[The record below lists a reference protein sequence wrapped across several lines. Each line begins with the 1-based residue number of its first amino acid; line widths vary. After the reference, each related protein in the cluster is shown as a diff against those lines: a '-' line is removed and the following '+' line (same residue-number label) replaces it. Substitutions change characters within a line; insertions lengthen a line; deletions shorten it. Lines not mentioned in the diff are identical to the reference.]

1 MAARANWKGYL
12 KLSLVSCA
20 VALFP
25 ATTINER
32 TRFNIINRKTGNR
45 IHNQV
50 VDAETGDVV
59 EKEGR
64 VRGYPVEDDQYILHK
79 PSNVVNLMDALR
91 RSVSAAPDKKSASDP
106 KATKKTSRRRPA
118 AKRAIKKAS

>member
-59 EKEGR
+59 EKEGW
-64 VRGYPVEDDQYILHK
+64 VKGYPVEDDQYILHK

-91 RSVSAAPDKKSASDP
+91 RSVGTSTNKKSASGT
-106 KATKKTSRRRPA
+106 KAAKKTSRRRPA